1 MPIEYR
7 NFIRASVSKIE
18 HLPVFLSHTSLLLH
32 VATSQHPSE
41 MLTDVG
47 SEFSLTPYFLAFAS

>member
-1 MPIEYR
+1 
-7 NFIRASVSKIE
+7 VSKIE
-18 HLPVFLSHTSLLLH
+18 HLPVFPSHTSLLLH
-32 VATSQHPSE
+32 FTASQHSSE